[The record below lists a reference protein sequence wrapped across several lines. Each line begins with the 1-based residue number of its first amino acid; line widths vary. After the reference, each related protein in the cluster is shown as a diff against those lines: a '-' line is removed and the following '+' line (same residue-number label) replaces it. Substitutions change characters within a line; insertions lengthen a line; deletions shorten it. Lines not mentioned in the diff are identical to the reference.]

1 MGFTQRARFRAGTQ
15 WVVPHELMDE
25 PDDDGLAK
33 VPKRK
38 QPPGWFCANPDCAG
52 AVEGLKFAEFWHRA
66 HPNRKNGPVF
76 TFLGNKEH
84 PTQAKSCYH
93 CGVAHVS
100 VVGAAN
106 EKRSKKADDKATGLD
121 NLASSALMAQKK
133 VRRWN
138 GFLFGELNVGGGL
151 YRIGK

>member
-1 MGFTQRARFRAGTQ
+1 
-15 WVVPHELMDE
+15 L
-25 PDDDGLAK
+25 
-33 VPKRK
+33 
-38 QPPGWFCANPDCAG
+38 CANRLCWSCGGSQIRGVLAQG
-52 AVEGLKFAEFWHRA
+52 ASKPQEWTRL
-66 HPNRKNGPVF
+66 F

-84 PTQAKSCYH
+84 PKQAKSCYH

>member
-1 MGFTQRARFRAGTQ
+1 MGFTQTKRARFRAGTQ

-52 AVEGLKFAEFWHRA
+52 AVEGLKFAEFWHMR
-66 HPNRKNGPVF
+66 HPNRRNGPVF
-76 TFLGNKEH
+76 TVLGNKEH
-84 PTQAKSCYH
+84 PTQATSCYH
-93 CGVAHVS
+93 CGVPHLS
-100 VVGAAN
+100 VVGAAD
-106 EKRSKKADDKATGLD
+106 EKRSKKADEVATGLE

-138 GFLFGELNVGGGL
+138 WVSFCRTERWGWV
-151 YRIGK
+151 I